1 MEIFLRAVLL
11 KILGDAATFQI
22 YTHRGKTDLMA
33 KLEQRL
39 RGYAKWLPPSSRIIV
54 IVDRDGEDC
63 IALKR
68 CLEQAAMDAGLSTR
82 AETFPSDWQVATR
95 IAIEEL
101 EAWYFGEWR
110 AVRSAYDR
118 LSVDIPRKARYRQ
131 PDAIR
136 GGTWEALEREL
147 RRQGYF
153 ETGLRKA
160 ELAQA
165 VGQHFDPSVCTSPS
179 FASFQ
184 QAVLEAIRS

>member
-1 MEIFLRAVLL
+1 MEIFLRAILF

-22 YTHRGKTDLMA
+22 YVHRGKTDLLT

-39 RGYAKWLPPSSRIIV
+39 RAYAKWLPPSSRIIV
-54 IVDRDGEDC
+54 IVDRDDEDC
-63 IALKR
+63 VGLKR
-68 CLEQAAMDAGLSTR
+68 RLEQAATGAGLSTR

-101 EAWYFGEWR
+101 EAWYFGEWH
-110 AVRSAYDR
+110 AVRSAYGK
-118 LSVDIPRKARYRQ
+118 LPADIPKKARFRQ
-131 PDAIR
+131 PDAIA
-136 GGTWEALEREL
+136 GGTWEALERLL

-153 ETGLRKA
+153 ETGLRKT

-165 VGQHFDPSVCTSPS
+165 VGQHFDPTLCASPS